1 MAHERQ
7 IEQQDKENQYLQEEN
22 KNLLNELNILGNMK
36 VKLEETSLE
45 LERMCADRDFHNEQH
60 INLRNEILGIVKQ
73 EYEVESLKRERAFLQ
88 EELNSYK
95 EKALIYE
102 KQIDEL
108 TIVAKRPVTQNAVG
122 DKNEERYY
130 AKKIMEVES
139 KYKGICEE
147 RDKLKFENTRLKN
160 GLKDTTNHLKTDNH
174 INPEGSYVD
183 ADQIASQLEF
193 IKRKNESLKRE
204 NDIIRRELNSVKEN
218 NFRFQGGDN
227 EMIEAIQA
235 QVELLRKKNTKLEEQ
250 LLSQNPGNSNGKM
263 LQMELDE
270 AKKEIQRLRMNTS
283 AGNLNSSIND
293 SKAHNM
299 LRGYLEQIDQLQEE
313 NDNLRSKN
321 LNFKIRNE

>member
-45 LERMCADRDFHNEQH
+45 LERMSSDRDFHNEQH

-130 AKKIMEVES
+130 AKKIMEVEGKFKS
-139 KYKGICEE
+139 ICEE

-160 GLKDTTNHLKTDNH
+160 GLKETTSHLKTENQSNH
-174 INPEGSYVD
+174 ETSFVD
-183 ADQIASQLEF
+183 ADQIANQLEF

-204 NDIIRRELNSVKEN
+204 NDIIRRELSSLKEN
-218 NFRFQGGDN
+218 NYKFQGGDH
-227 EMIEAIQA
+227 EMMEAIQS
-235 QVELLRKKNTKLEEQ
+235 QVEVLRKKNTKLEEE
-250 LLSQNPGNSNGKM
+250 LMSHNMGSTNGRM
-263 LQMELDE
+263 LQTELDE

-283 AGNLNSSIND
+283 SGNLNNSIND

-313 NDNLRSKN
+313 NENLRSK
-321 LNFKIRNE
+321 I